1 MVRLFILGFAGALGT
16 ISRYL
21 LGGWIYTWLG
31 SEFPYGTLI
40 VNVSGSLA
48 IGFLGTLAD
57 ERFLLGSQVRL
68 TILLGFLGAFT
79 TFSSFT
85 YETWNLLKDG
95 EIFLAGCNLFGSL
108 LACFIGLAVGIFA
121 ARLL

>member
-1 MVRLFILGFAGALGT
+1 MLRLFILGLAGFLGT

-21 LGGWIYTWLG
+21 LGGWICDRLG

-40 VNVSGSLA
+40 VNVTGSLA
-48 IGFLGTLAD
+48 IGFLGTLSD
-57 ERFLLGSQVRL
+57 ERFLLNSQVRSVL
-68 TILLGFLGAFT
+68 FLGFLGAFT

-95 EIFLAGCNLFGSL
+95 EIFLAGFNVFGSL
-108 LACFIGLAVGIFA
+108 LACFLGLAVGIFA